1 MGTLGRVRRRF
12 GFDRNDLRRAV
23 DRRQWAVGVGAVVL
37 FAGLAPPAS
46 AALAA
51 QAYRHGVEAELAQAA
66 NHRIDARVTGLNRQD
81 GPGLRHAYAELSWT
95 SPDGRP
101 RTAVVPADPSVKP
114 GMRREI
120 WVDGSGALARAP
132 RTRTDTIAT
141 TAATGVVT
149 AAAIGL
155 PLLALYL
162 LTRRRADR
170 RREAMWDESW
180 SALAHREIF

>member
-1 MGTLGRVRRRF
+1 MGRLGRVRRRF

-23 DRRQWAVGVGAVVL
+23 DRRQWAVGVGAVVV

-101 RTAVVPADPSVKP
+101 RKAIVPADRSVKP

-132 RTRTDTIAT
+132 RNRTDTIAT
-141 TAATGVVT
+141 TAMT
-149 AAAIGL
+149 AAMTVAAIGL

-162 LTRRRADR
+162 FTRRRGDR
-170 RREAMWDESW
+170 RRAAMWDESW
-180 SALAHREIF
+180 SVLADRETF